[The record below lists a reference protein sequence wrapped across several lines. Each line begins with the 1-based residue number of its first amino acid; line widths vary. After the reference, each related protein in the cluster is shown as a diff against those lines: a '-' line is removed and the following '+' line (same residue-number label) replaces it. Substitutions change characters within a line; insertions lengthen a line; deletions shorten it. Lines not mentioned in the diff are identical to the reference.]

1 MNNYLINFPA
11 MAWENPGPG
20 VRQKVFL
27 KEGQRLRLVEFSEDF
42 VEAGWCEKGHIGYV
56 LEGRIFIEFKKSR
69 VEFKAG
75 DGLFIS
81 EGDAHRASVA
91 KGEKAVLV
99 LFERN

>member
-1 MNNYLINFPA
+1 MNNHLIPFEG
-11 MAWENPGPG
+11 MAWENPSSG

-27 KEGQRLRLVEFSEDF
+27 KEGKRLRLVEFSEEF
-42 VEAGWCEKGHIGYV
+42 VEEGWCEKGHAGFV
-56 LEGRIFIEFKKSR
+56 VEGRIWIEFKTGR
-69 VEFKAG
+69 VEFQAG

-99 LFERN
+99 LFEKA